1 VIGWLLRFLGQSD
14 EVASNFSHAE
24 LRWGHGELMVIGLI
38 LLVPVGW
45 FIVRRQR
52 QNLAHISPR
61 ARQTLSACR
70 IGVLLLLVIVMGAPY
85 LHTDETLDLKPV
97 VAVVV
102 DDSTSM
108 DLPVGP
114 LDLAEAAGLGKVVEP
129 PPPPAGGEKLSDE
142 AAQAAHLKRLSTMTR
157 AALLDAVLRKSQAAV
172 LDPLTEKFELKFYR
186 VAQHAAPTTLA
197 ELLEVPKQAAA
208 ADADRGETDLGQAI
222 LQVVDD
228 ARGRKIAGLVLMTD
242 GRATNGPDPVAVARS
257 LVELSADES
266 PAPVYSIPIGSEHAA
281 PDVAVVE
288 VSAPPQVAK
297 DDTVNVEVTL
307 SSSGFNGQAVTLELH
322 DGDGPALSTQQL
334 KLTGARRQTALFTYH
349 AEQAGTR
356 LLRATALP
364 LPAETVGNNN
374 SATATVRVSSEP
386 TKLLYLEGIARWD
399 FRFLDHALRRDKA
412 MTTTFVV
419 ESQLEADGVSPDKM
433 PEVALLPKDREKWAE
448 YHVVML
454 GDISPALLPDGE
466 QTALVEA
473 IQQDGLGLIVQC
485 GSRHMPWDFAGGPLA
500 NILPMRFDATSA
512 SASATKG
519 LSAPAFA
526 PFRMLVTPAGAAHP
540 AFATTGDASQD
551 RDTWS
556 RMPEFFWAAAG
567 SQLKPGAT
575 RLAEIET
582 SSGKEKLPI
591 LAEQFVGRGRV
602 LVVGCDET
610 FRWRRNVG
618 DRIFYRFWGQ
628 SLRHVARKPQHDG
641 QESWLEVEPQRVS
654 PGNSVTIDLYAVD
667 ESSEPLEQ
675 DSLSVTVG
683 GAGAPESVRLEP
695 FGDAGHFRGTW
706 TSAELGVHNVEFAGA
721 KEAKLSASVEVA
733 DSGRELSEPEVNRE
747 MLGTLA
753 QISGGAMLELPQF
766 AELPARLAG
775 EVTHL
780 DRPYEQ
786 DLWDNWF
793 LLVLLAGLYCTDV
806 GIRRVYGLL

>member
-1 VIGWLLRFLGQSD
+1 MIGWLLKLLGISN

-24 LRWGHGELMVIGLI
+24 LRWGHGELMVIGLV
-38 LLVPVGW
+38 LLVPVSW

-61 ARQTLSACR
+61 ARQMLSACR
-70 IGVLLLLVIVMGAPY
+70 IGVLLLLIIVMGAPY

-97 VAVVV
+97 VAIVV

-114 LDLAEAAGLGKVVEP
+114 LDSTEASALGQVIEVE
-129 PPPPAGGEKLSDE
+129 PPPAGGEKTPDDAAL
-142 AAQAAHLKRLSTMTR
+142 AAQLKRLSAMTR
-157 AALLDAVLRKSQAAV
+157 AELLDAVLRKSRTEV
-172 LDPLTEKFELKFYR
+172 LEPLAEKFELKVYR
-186 VAQHAAPTTLA
+186 VAQSSTPTTLA
-197 ELLEVPKQAAA
+197 ALLDEPKQASSPA
-208 ADADRGETDLGQAI
+208 ADRNETDLGQAI

-228 ARGRKIAGLVLMTD
+228 ARGRKIAAVVLMTD
-242 GRATNGPDPVAVARS
+242 GRATSGPDPVAVARS
-257 LVELSADES
+257 LVELSPDEL
-266 PAPVYSIPIGSEHAA
+266 PAPIFSIPVGSEHSA
-281 PDVAVVE
+281 PDLAVVE
-288 VSAPPQVAK
+288 VSVPPQVAK
-297 DDTVNVEVTL
+297 DDTVSVEVTL
-307 SSSGFNGQAVTLELH
+307 SSSGFDGQAVALELH
-322 DGDGPALSTQQL
+322 DGDGPALSSQQV

-356 LLRATALP
+356 LLRATTLP
-364 LPAETVGNNN
+364 LPTETVGNNN

-412 MTTTFVV
+412 MTTTFAV
-419 ESQLEADGVSPDKM
+419 ESQLEADGVLPEKM
-433 PEVALLPKDREKWAE
+433 PEAAGLPTDREKWAD

-454 GDISPALLPDGE
+454 GDISPALLPDAQ

-485 GSRHMPWDFAGGPLA
+485 GPRHMPWDFAGGPLA
-500 NILPMRFDATSA
+500 EILPMRFDAL
-512 SASATKG
+512 SATRG
-519 LSAPAFA
+519 QQAHAFA
-526 PFRMLVTPAGAAHP
+526 PFRMLVTPTGATHP

-567 SQLKPGAT
+567 SQLKPGAA

-582 SSGKEKLPI
+582 SGGKEKLPI
-591 LAEQFVGRGRV
+591 MAEQFVGRGRV

-618 DRIFYRFWGQ
+618 DRVFYRFWGQ
-628 SLRHVARKPQHDG
+628 ALRHVARKPQHDG
-641 QESWLEVEPQRVS
+641 QESWIEAEPQRVR
-654 PGNSVTIDLYAVD
+654 PGNPVTIDLYAVD
-667 ESSEPLEQ
+667 ESNEPLEQ
-675 DSLSVTVG
+675 ESLSVTVG
-683 GAGAPESVRLEP
+683 GVGVPESVRLEP

-706 TSAELGVHNVEFAGA
+706 TSQELGVHNVEFAGA
-721 KEAKLSASVEVA
+721 KQTALSASVEVA

-747 MLGTLA
+747 LLGTLA
-753 QISGGAMLELPQF
+753 QISGGAMLELPQL

-793 LLVLLAGLYCTDV
+793 LLVVLAGLYCTDV
-806 GIRRVYGLL
+806 GIRRLYGLL